1 MTSRSE
7 VACRATW
14 LASRVV
20 PRLVA
25 KPSST
30 PISESQGRLAASSP
44 GRGGVCAGVNGVGE
58 LVRAVT
64 RKMQCSGRS
73 GARFDHG
80 GGDIRELPHAH
91 FRTEFCLRGQGGRG
105 FLALHDLRIR
115 IISGIAAMAAGY
127 APTQKMG

>member
-58 LVRAVT
+58 LARAVT

-73 GARFDHG
+73 A
-80 GGDIRELPHAH
+80 E
-91 FRTEFCLRGQGGRG
+91 
-105 FLALHDLRIR
+105 HDLIMEEAT
-115 IISGIAAMAAGY
+115 SGNCPTPIFALSFVFAG
-127 APTQKMG
+127 AGDSWL